1 MIIQLYTN
9 SCFPEYNIIQPA
21 KTSCQRLIAQL
32 VPVRHTDGNKLT
44 DMVPSRHLLKITKEK
59 HSLNAKCINC
69 NLGQQVQTLSTNAPV
84 TIVFGSIRN
93 SLQI

>member
-9 SCFPEYNIIQPA
+9 SCFPEYNIIKPV

-44 DMVPSRHLLKITKEK
+44 NMVPSRHL
-59 HSLNAKCINC
+59 
-69 NLGQQVQTLSTNAPV
+69 
-84 TIVFGSIRN
+84 R
-93 SLQI
+93 